1 MIRLTHWC
9 LSLAVAILLVTGV
22 QAQGT
27 LKDTVRALIVELYDR
42 GNIAVVDTHFAS
54 DFIRHPGDSDVS
66 AFKIAIL
73 ALRAAMPD
81 LQSEVEWLIQQDN
94 LVAARLWLRGTF
106 TGEYIAPDALPIPPT
121 NQPVELVAN
130 VIYRFDEAGLLAEE
144 WDGFDNLRFYSQ
156 LGLIAVPG
164 ASASTMQYPAVVDIG
179 MSEQNR
185 QVIEQYFTAYNQG
198 NWAVVDSS
206 FKADFVSHSP
216 FGLLDRASMV
226 ADLTR
231 LRGALPD
238 MSASVEALITEG
250 NWTATF
256 YTLRGTFTNSFVA
269 GETITTPPTG
279 QPLNLLIV
287 TFYRFDEQGLVA
299 EAFELYDSL
308 NFMTQLGLL
317 SLVALPTATPPG
329 S

>member
-1 MIRLTHWC
+1 MVRLC
-9 LSLAVAILLVTGV
+9 LSLAVAVWLTAAGV

-27 LKDTVRALIVELYDR
+27 SKDTVRALIVELYDR
-42 GNIAVVDTHFAS
+42 GNVAIVDTQFAA
-54 DFIRHPGDSDVS
+54 DFIRHPGDTDAA

-81 LQSEVEWLIQQDN
+81 LHSEVEWLIQQDD

-121 NQPVELVAN
+121 NQPIELAAN
-130 VIYRFDEAGLLAEE
+130 VIYRFDEARLLAEE

-164 ASASTMQYPAVVDIG
+164 APAPMMQYPAVVDVG
-179 MSEQNR
+179 MSAQNR

-198 NWAVVDSS
+198 NWAVVDNS
-206 FKADFVSHSP
+206 FKTDFVSHSP
-216 FGLLDRASMV
+216 FGMLDRTSMV

-250 NWTATF
+250 NWTAAL